1 MSAPPTK
8 PSGGGLSLYADLLEP
23 GGHKAGAAST
33 ISSAPVKYDIQRSG
47 SGGDEDPAAQQKK
60 KDGTV
65 YCTRAYMLP

>member
-1 MSAPPTK
+1 MTSIPYLTMSTPPTK

-23 GGHKAGAAST
+23 DRQKSAAAST

-47 SGGDEDPAAQQKK
+47 SAGEDDAVAQQKK

-65 YCTRAYMLP
+65 